1 MKVHGIEG
9 MSPDQIVFEIDR
21 GGKFVFYRYCISVLI
36 LTFRRSSDIY
46 FIPSGVRGE
55 QGTAVDYGNRRTGL
69 VGNSVGS
76 HLERAVAGDQFS
88 RRRRCDGI
96 YLCPVPGWRRS
107 STSDRA

>member
-46 FIPSGVRGE
+46 FIPRGVGAVSKGLPWTMVTVALGWWGIPWGPIWSVQSLLTNF
-55 QGTAVDYGNRRTGL
+55 QGSADLTGY
-69 VGNSVGS
+69 
-76 HLERAVAGDQFS
+76 
-88 RRRRCDGI
+88 I
-96 YLCPVPGWRRS
+96 YAHVRPCVRLPP
-107 STSDRA
+107 A